1 MEERSPVMAVL
12 DPSNFRMNALSRRRK
27 VMKSTSFI
35 VLVFTVAV
43 LAASVRADACG
54 PNGGR
59 SSVYP
64 NNAGPYNSNSYSIN
78 GSSPYAAY
86 TPASSTSTTASV
98 PRANITVLPSGAGDA
113 TANTAAGTSKSGPQ
127 GAVHVVADAETA
139 NVVKTTSKVDPTL
152 TKAAEATPPAKSE
165 DSTIVEALK
174 GLVGTWKAVAR
185 QGDGELSTIDLQ
197 LDNHGWAKLTVP
209 GSDGKPSTVT
219 RRVELDDKG
228 IKLTGGDAALT
239 LGKLVEFNSRQM
251 VLDRA
256 DGQIT
261 FVRP

>member
-1 MEERSPVMAVL
+1 
-12 DPSNFRMNALSRRRK
+12 
-27 VMKSTSFI
+27 MKSTSFA
-35 VLVFTVAV
+35 VLVSLVTV
-43 LAASVRADACG
+43 LATSVRSDACG
-54 PNGGR
+54 PNGGQ
-59 SSVYP
+59 SSVYR
-64 NNAGPYNSNSYSIN
+64 NNAGPYNSNPYSTN
-78 GSSPYAAY
+78 SSSPYAA
-86 TPASSTSTTASV
+86 ASSTSTTASA
-98 PRANITVLPSGAGDA
+98 PRANITVLPPSTGDA
-113 TANTAAGTSKSGPQ
+113 TANTAAGSSKNDPT

-139 NVVKTTSKVDPTL
+139 NVVKTTSKIDPALSKT
-152 TKAAEATPPAKSE
+152 AEATPSAKPE

-239 LGKLVEFNSRQM
+239 LGKLVEFNGRQM

>member
-1 MEERSPVMAVL
+1 
-12 DPSNFRMNALSRRRK
+12 
-27 VMKSTSFI
+27 MKSTSFV
-35 VLVFTVAV
+35 VLVFMVTV
-43 LAASVRADACG
+43 LATSVRSDACG

-59 SSVYP
+59 SSVYR
-64 NNAGPYNSNSYSIN
+64 NNAGPYNSNPYSSN
-78 GSSPYAAY
+78 GSSPYAAGATAY
-86 TPASSTSTTASV
+86 TPAGSTSNTASV
-98 PRANITVLPSGAGDA
+98 PRANITVLPPSAGDA
-113 TANTAAGTSKSGPQ
+113 TANTAAGSSKSDPK
-127 GAVHVVADAETA
+127 GAVHVVADAETSNA
-139 NVVKTTSKVDPTL
+139 VKTTSKIDPALSKT
-152 TKAAEATPPAKSE
+152 AEATPPAKPE